1 MSRLHDERFRLP
13 VSLVVLVAWA
23 GIMALAAHF
32 TAGPQTS
39 AVQFV
44 SHGIAWPI
52 VIAAGFLLLIVRLMR
67 WEDVGFHSFHILSAL
82 KLMWLPAIYVFV
94 FGAIAL
100 VLGLPPA
107 KNLAFILINTC
118 FVGLSEE
125 LMFRGILYG
134 GLCSRLKLRPSIW
147 ICCILFGL
155 IHVLN
160 AVQTGQLTVA
170 ILQAVAAFMT
180 GTMFLAIRLRTG
192 SLYPVIILHAVWDCM
207 PLLIATHVGEASPD
221 QPLPAQV
228 YFAPLFVLPNF
239 LYALYLMRSSQLYLG
254 SDGHRATQAS
264 RARG

>member
-1 MSRLHDERFRLP
+1 MSKLHDERFRLP
-13 VSLVVLVAWA
+13 ISLVVLVAWA

-32 TAGPQTS
+32 TAGSQTS
-39 AVQFV
+39 VVQFV
-44 SHGIAWPI
+44 SHGVAWPI
-52 VIAAGFLLLIVRLMR
+52 VIAAGFLFLVLKLMGWR
-67 WEDVGFHSFHILSAL
+67 DVGFRSFELLAAL
-82 KLMWLPAIYVFV
+82 KLMWLPAIYVLA
-94 FGAIAL
+94 FGAVAL

-107 KNLAFILINTC
+107 ENLAFILINTC

-125 LMFRGILYG
+125 LMFRGILFS
-134 GLCSRLKLRPSIW
+134 GLRSRLELRPSIW

-170 ILQAVAAFMT
+170 ALQAAAAFMT

-207 PLLIATHVGEASPD
+207 PLLIATHLGDANPD
-221 QPLPAQV
+221 QPLPAQI

-239 LYALYLMRSSQLYLG
+239 LYALYLIRSRKLRDF
-254 SDGHRATQAS
+254 DGRQVFQVADT
-264 RARG
+264 G